1 MKKIEMEELLKKMEG
16 FTVTIHNDY
25 EENGKTAEEKL
36 KSMIE
41 TVESILFRLGGDDR
55 IECDDRTRDV
65 FLWICDSC
73 IIALHEAG
81 ISYCGYEAN
90 NGASAD
96 YDISRIYDNIICED
110 F

>member
-25 EENGKTAEEKL
+25 EENGKTTEEKL
-36 KSMIE
+36 KSVIE
-41 TVESILFRLGGDDR
+41 TVELILFRLGGDDR
-55 IECDDRTRDV
+55 ARDV

-96 YDISRIYDNIICED
+96 YDISRIYDKIIKED